1 MDKIVPETK
10 LSTKRRQKRPK
21 KPFFGT
27 CEICGDKAPKQQHYG
42 CKAEVCYSCRAFFRR
57 CVNKN
62 INPLKIQCNS
72 FLIKVGSC
80 QIKPETRSLCRYA
93 KKFSSKWLKIIGNK
107 CQCNVNIFSRTFFC
121 DISVIVDI
129 KNAVLLVSIQTL

>member
-10 LSTKRRQKRPK
+10 SSTKRRQKRPK

-80 QIKPETRSLCRYA
+80 QIKPETRSVCRYVR
-93 KKFSSKWLKIIGNK
+93 KFSSK
-107 CQCNVNIFSRTFFC
+107 CNIFSRTIFVIFQLLS
-121 DISVIVDI
+121 ISKMLFYWPQYRLCHD
-129 KNAVLLVSIQTL
+129 QR